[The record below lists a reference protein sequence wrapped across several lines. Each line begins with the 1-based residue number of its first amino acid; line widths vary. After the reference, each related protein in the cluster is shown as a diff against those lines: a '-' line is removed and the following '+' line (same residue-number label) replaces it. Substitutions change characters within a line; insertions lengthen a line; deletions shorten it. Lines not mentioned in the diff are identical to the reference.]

1 MTRSPL
7 TASLLPLLPLAAL
20 GWPLSKIINQQPYTQ
35 AKVEKVSSGPLLEA
49 DLQIKAAHPFK
60 KLEVSAGDT
69 TWIFNADEDIKTI
82 SIPKELEIVFTVTA
96 LWPEDTPESAILVTL
111 RPDGRPDRSH
121 TLWGFVEITEE
132 IKFNWDR

>member
-35 AKVEKVSSGPLLEA
+35 TKVEKVSSGPLLEA
-49 DLQIKAAHPFK
+49 DLQIKAAH
-60 KLEVSAGDT
+60 
-69 TWIFNADEDIKTI
+69 
-82 SIPKELEIVFTVTA
+82 LEIFFTVTA
-96 LWPEDTPESAILVTL
+96 SWPEDTPESAILVTL

-121 TLWGFVEITEE
+121 TLWGFLEITEE